1 MGDVALGIVCG
12 LESEADA
19 LGIAGVAISGARPD
33 MAEAQAARLADS
45 GATALL
51 SIGLAGALAPDLSPG
66 DLLVPERI
74 LAAGQSFPTDAMLG
88 SRLGL
93 PVQPIALVG
102 ADTVVASPTAKAR
115 LYKETGAA
123 AVDMESHRVA
133 RVAANRAI
141 PFLAIRIIADPADRA
156 IPSAADGA
164 IRIDGSVDVLKTIMR
179 LATRPWQLPALIALG
194 RDSAT
199 AHARL
204 KHIGESLRRAGA

>member
-1 MGDVALGIVCG
+1 VGDVALGIVCG

-93 PVQPIALVG
+93 PVQPVALVG
-102 ADTVVASPTAKAR
+102 ADTVVASPAAKAR

>member
-93 PVQPIALVG
+93 PVQPVALAG